1 MINWHRLFGIF
12 LVDYFTDTPYHVEL
26 EKDLSLTQQLLDVVV
41 IKKESGEFQSTLP
54 DGLENLTT
62 HNLLSYKSMR
72 ESFDSWAIHELIG
85 HYVNYRK
92 QLCKELLPESEF
104 NLYAISTRFPTNLA
118 KQIQLTK
125 LKPGVYEINL
135 LCKIRLI
142 VLSQIH
148 QEEYNAVWHLFSSK
162 LNKIKYGAKQYHPKR
177 NLSSSVNLLYE
188 YYNTEGL
195 IMAYTIEQFQKD
207 VAKEH
212 LHFLTVNERL
222 QGLTA
227 NEVLTQFSAG
237 EVLKQ
242 FSASEVLKQLP
253 IEEIMTYLQKNTQP
267 KTEQ

>member
-12 LVDYFTDTPYHVEL
+12 LTDYFTDTPYRVEL

-41 IKKESGEFQSTLP
+41 IKKESGEFQTTLP

-118 KQIQLTK
+118 KQIHFTK
-125 LKPGVYEINL
+125 LKSGVYEINL

-148 QEEYNAVWHLFSSK
+148 QAEYNAVWHLFSSK
-162 LNKIKYGAKQYHPKR
+162 LDKIKYGANQYHPKR

-195 IMAYTIEQFQKD
+195 IVAYTIEEFQRD

-212 LHFLTVNERL
+212 LHFLTANERL
-222 QGLTA
+222 KGLSMS
-227 NEVLTQFSAG
+227 EI
-237 EVLKQ
+237 LKQ
-242 FSASEVLKQLP
+242 FSK
-253 IEEIMTYLQKNTQP
+253 EEIIAYLQQMNKQEENNTSQ
-267 KTEQ
+267 K

>member
-41 IKKESGEFQSTLP
+41 IKKESGEFQP